1 MIKALK
7 IYNSFNI
14 NEKDK
19 SINIIKS
26 IFQEAKT
33 FSKFNLNSRLV
44 NFFDYILSIANLK
57 LEYLEKDLK
66 IKAKNVSKQKQEKDK
81 NKDIIF
87 YLKKS
92 IAENK
97 LKEENININSKQ
109 MENCLIKLLDNNFNI
124 NEITYIFLLFKKVI
138 INDNVNSN
146 KINIL
151 DCLISIL
158 IAYPRFLNEKMKK
171 KALLKKKN

>member
-1 MIKALK
+1 MIKTLK

-57 LEYLEKDLK
+57 LEYLEKILK
-66 IKAKNVSKQKQEKDK
+66 
-81 NKDIIF
+81 
-87 YLKKS
+87 
-92 IAENK
+92 
-97 LKEENININSKQ
+97 
-109 MENCLIKLLDNNFNI
+109 
-124 NEITYIFLLFKKVI
+124 
-138 INDNVNSN
+138 
-146 KINIL
+146 
-151 DCLISIL
+151 
-158 IAYPRFLNEKMKK
+158 
-171 KALLKKKN
+171 